1 MQTFNV
7 TSGPVVGDYVTSGRE
22 EELLRVLDAIGARDV
37 LIGPEGNRVEITF
50 VLDAESSN
58 AAVTTADGTLTT
70 FAGGFWPG
78 AVVASR
84 IDSQTD
90 ESEPKRPGFRATP
103 TSFKCRLWLSQRS
116 RTGTLDLSRSVERVQ
131 PAGWQRSRALVAAR

>member
-7 TSGPVVGDYVTSGRE
+7 TSGPVVVDYVTTDRE

-78 AVVASR
+78 VVVASR
-84 IDSQTD
+84 ID
-90 ESEPKRPGFRATP
+90 
-103 TSFKCRLWLSQRS
+103 
-116 RTGTLDLSRSVERVQ
+116 
-131 PAGWQRSRALVAAR
+131 

>member
-7 TSGPVVGDYVTSGRE
+7 TSGPVVAGSVTSDRE

-78 AVVASR
+78 VVVASR
-84 IDSQTD
+84 ID
-90 ESEPKRPGFRATP
+90 
-103 TSFKCRLWLSQRS
+103 
-116 RTGTLDLSRSVERVQ
+116 
-131 PAGWQRSRALVAAR
+131 